1 MANQEIVTTLEE
13 INQQIAKKPDLPEV
27 EPEGS
32 QIGFPPEPKEA
43 PKKAAKEKVEIEVID
58 DTPPEDRGRKP
69 MKTPPKEGDEIDE
82 VNEKVQK
89 RMDELKRAYH
99 EERRAKE
106 QAAREQ
112 AEALAYAKALVD
124 ENKKLQKRLSAGEQV
139 LAKEAQSKAELAL
152 KSAKRSLQ
160 EAQESGDSEK
170 AADAMSEITRVTMEQ
185 ENWKRFQPTQL
196 PDDPPPT
203 LQPQNNA
210 VTYQQASQQQAVP
223 PDEKALAWY
232 NKNTWFGV
240 DEERTAFAYGL
251 HQKLVNE
258 GIDPRTDK
266 YYERIEARLRQVF
279 PEKYSSEA
287 SEDSDEQE
295 DDSQQRR
302 MEKRQQAT
310 VVAPATRTTSSKKIV
325 LTKSQVAIARRLGVP
340 LEVYAKH
347 VAMQESR

>member
-1 MANQEIVTTLEE
+1 MAKEEIVTTLEE
-13 INQQIAKKPDLPEV
+13 INSQLTNKGDLPEV
-27 EPEGS
+27 EPEGTE
-32 QIGFPPEPKEA
+32 IGFPPEPKDP
-43 PKKAAKEKVEIEVID
+43 PKKQAKEKIDIEIVD

-69 MKTPPKEGDEIDE
+69 MKTPPKDGDEIDE

-89 RMDELKRAYH
+89 RMDELKRAWH

-106 QAAREQ
+106 QASREQ
-112 AEALAYAKALVD
+112 SEALAYAKALVE
-124 ENKKLQKRLSAGEQV
+124 ENKRLQKKLSAGEQIMV
-139 LAKEAQSKAELAL
+139 KEAQTKAELAL

-185 ENWKRFQPTQL
+185 ENWKRFQPTQV
-196 PDDPPPT
+196 PDDPEPT
-203 LQPQNNA
+203 LQPQNNNVA
-210 VTYQQASQQQAVP
+210 YSQTVQQQAAA
-223 PDEKALAWY
+223 PDEKAVSWY

-258 GIDPRTDK
+258 GIDPRSDS
-266 YYERIEARLRQVF
+266 YYERIDARLRQVF
-279 PEKYSSEA
+279 PEKFTSETP
-287 SEDSDEQE
+287 EDHEE
-295 DDSQQRR
+295 DVQQRR
-302 MEKRQQAT
+302 VEKRQQTT

-347 VAMQESR
+347 VAMQENR